1 MRSFVNIIR
10 AVSALAALALSAT
23 PALLRAQG
31 AQVSPRADSMRQAS
45 QADLDGDYAKA
56 RTLFQAL
63 IDGAPDPASKMQAQR
78 ALAISYAFT
87 ADCASA
93 AAIEE
98 KAIDYWRTREQAE
111 PQNAFYQEG
120 EVSNEAARICFDA
133 GDYSAAER
141 YYRRG
146 TDLGLREPEPKTHP
160 ASLWDFRLTHAL
172 ARINVQRGSAD
183 QAFGLVT
190 RARKILD
197 DDRAMAVQQERF
209 YPYLQAYVTLYAPH
223 TVPADDQLSEHLL
236 KDAIAFKGNENDPY
250 LYWLLADFYRRPSPA
265 RPSDLAVEQ
274 CKKAYERATVHNPPT
289 AFVRPR
295 AKACL
300 AASKRTPPK

>member
-1 MRSFVNIIR
+1 MNTSRSFRVV
-10 AVSALAALALSAT
+10 AVLSLCVAPAILRSQGAPPTPRSDSLRLAAQL
-23 PALLRAQG
+23 
-31 AQVSPRADSMRQAS
+31 
-45 QADLDGDYAKA
+45 DLDGEYAKA
-56 RTLFQAL
+56 RTLFQVL

-87 ADCASA
+87 ADCAA
-93 AAIEE
+93 AAAAEE
-98 KAIDYWRTREQAE
+98 KAIDYWKTREQAE

-133 GDYSAAER
+133 GDYSGAER

-146 TDLGLREPEPKTHP
+146 SELGLKEPEPRTHP

-172 ARINVQRGSAD
+172 ARISIRRGSVD

-197 DDRAMAVQQERF
+197 DDKAMAVQQERF

-223 TVPADDQLSEHLL
+223 SIPADDQLSERLL
-236 KDAIAFKGNENDPY
+236 KEAIAFKGNENDPY
-250 LYWLLADFYRRPSPA
+250 LYWLLAEFYLRPSPA
-265 RPSDLAVEQ
+265 RPSDAAAEQ
-274 CKKAYERATVHNPPT
+274 CQKAFARATVHNPPT

-300 AASKRTPPK
+300 AASKLKPR